1 MSASLEWECATRK
14 GIMNIDERLEKLT
27 ERHQAL
33 AESVELLMQ
42 SIHEQG
48 ANIDKLIANSAQ
60 DAENIRAL
68 ARIAELHQTRIEK
81 LEERQN

>member
-1 MSASLEWECATRK
+1 
-14 GIMNIDERLEKLT
+14 MNIDERLEKLT

>member
-1 MSASLEWECATRK
+1 
-14 GIMNIDERLEKLT
+14 MNIDERLEKLT

-68 ARIAELHQTRIEK
+68 VRIAELHQTRIEK

>member
-1 MSASLEWECATRK
+1 
-14 GIMNIDERLEKLT
+14 MNIDERLEKLS

-33 AESVELLMQ
+33 AESVELLNQ

-48 ANIDKLIANSAQ
+48 ANIDRLGVNIDKLIANSAQ

-68 ARIAELHQTRIEK
+68 ARIAELHQQRIEK